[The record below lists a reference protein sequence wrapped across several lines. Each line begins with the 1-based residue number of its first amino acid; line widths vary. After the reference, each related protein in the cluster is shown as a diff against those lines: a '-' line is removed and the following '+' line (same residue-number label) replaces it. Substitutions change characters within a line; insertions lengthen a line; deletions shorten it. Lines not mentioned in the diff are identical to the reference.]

1 MRMSGLQVPL
11 IITKTLVKSYKTLAK
26 LLRIHGCGYM
36 GEISFQF
43 PHEKGRHPNDDW
55 ENGINKT

>member
-1 MRMSGLQVPL
+1 MRMSGLQVPP

-43 PHEKGRHPNDDW
+43 LHEKGRHLNDD
-55 ENGINKT
+55 